1 MAIDFN
7 MCFNEYITST
17 DKNHTRIIQ
26 DFNNEIRT
34 RFDYQGREIYEMLQN
49 AEDAGAEAE
58 SEVYVVVDYSDNVIS
73 IANKGGKPFSDEGFT
88 SILRANQ
95 SSKIGS
101 KLIGNKGLGFRS
113 ILNWAEEIEIHSKNI
128 KCTFSEEIALKRWKE
143 IQEKIEANIGEKKT
157 KSFVKQVEKN
167 AKDQGFDI
175 PVPILPLPKYEKTTK
190 SKEYTTKITIKL
202 QDDESVADSI
212 IDQLESLDERVLL
225 FLTWCKSISIT
236 GNQVENRFITCD
248 KNKWLFYSEE
258 GSIGDKEYCISL
270 AYPKEQSKLEDTNP
284 LYSFFPTKINV
295 NLPIIIHA
303 TFELTSS
310 RNGLVDNDANKKIQ
324 EFVANAVIDFV
335 EQKLSSFYSA
345 PSWDIYNAI
354 DIDTI
359 YDDIWTFK
367 YRLDSLKKTAKIYPT
382 INGVYECLKDIYYYS
397 EDFSEYVISLKA
409 KGWSGLNNI
418 LIPNKPENLDIKKS
432 YNEAEFQKII
442 NQLSEWITSIEDRCD
457 LIKAL
462 KEIDTQIKFDLLLD
476 QDNKLLSSTSGENVY
491 INTGQYLKGLPDNLG
506 LKFVNEDLIQYL
518 IDNIFSIRT
527 LGQEN
532 QKRNLSNYLNQI
544 CKVTTSDVA
553 SVKGELKKY
562 SKKISQEPNHLLRN
576 RYYRELIGC
585 VIENQENLVDKSST
599 SETNSPTNEPWMLLA
614 KDGSFYPAYNLIL
627 KPHKYFDGVER
638 YMLDLSYFSIN
649 VEDSNSYENLF
660 YNVLNISKYIPIVD
674 ENFSSDKTY
683 LDYLKDK
690 FDNEITLYNCRRAK
704 NRIKNQT
711 QFLAD
716 EYV

>member
-88 SILRANQ
+88 SILRAHQ

-236 GNQVENRFITCD
+236 GNQVENRIITCD

-310 RNGLVDNDANKKIQ
+310 RNGLVDNDAIRKSKS
-324 EFVANAVIDFV
+324 
-335 EQKLSSFYSA
+335 LS
-345 PSWDIYNAI
+345 
-354 DIDTI
+354 
-359 YDDIWTFK
+359 
-367 YRLDSLKKTAKIYPT
+367 L
-382 INGVYECLKDIYYYS
+382 
-397 EDFSEYVISLKA
+397 
-409 KGWSGLNNI
+409 
-418 LIPNKPENLDIKKS
+418 
-432 YNEAEFQKII
+432 
-442 NQLSEWITSIEDRCD
+442 
-457 LIKAL
+457 
-462 KEIDTQIKFDLLLD
+462 
-476 QDNKLLSSTSGENVY
+476 
-491 INTGQYLKGLPDNLG
+491 
-506 LKFVNEDLIQYL
+506 
-518 IDNIFSIRT
+518 
-527 LGQEN
+527 
-532 QKRNLSNYLNQI
+532 
-544 CKVTTSDVA
+544 
-553 SVKGELKKY
+553 
-562 SKKISQEPNHLLRN
+562 
-576 RYYRELIGC
+576 
-585 VIENQENLVDKSST
+585 
-599 SETNSPTNEPWMLLA
+599 ML
-614 KDGSFYPAYNLIL
+614 
-627 KPHKYFDGVER
+627 
-638 YMLDLSYFSIN
+638 
-649 VEDSNSYENLF
+649 
-660 YNVLNISKYIPIVD
+660 
-674 ENFSSDKTY
+674 
-683 LDYLKDK
+683 
-690 FDNEITLYNCRRAK
+690 
-704 NRIKNQT
+704 
-711 QFLAD
+711 
-716 EYV
+716 